1 MIVPETM
8 QATLTVHHPRQ
19 VEVGQIWESF
29 AEEVEVVSTLH
40 NAKLP
45 HGEGSQPRG
54 PQNKSPLLI
63 FVLLSLLPLVVCEL
77 VIVGI
82 IGVKVGG
89 EHLLVLL
96 QLDSVDDGQGDKI
109 VAPLIDALEGV
120 PRQVLTVEEHNC
132 PESMSEKASEASV
145 SEG

>member
-1 MIVPETM
+1 M
-8 QATLTVHHPRQ
+8 
-19 VEVGQIWESF
+19 GQIWESF
-29 AEEVEVVSTLH
+29 AEEVEVISTLD

-45 HGEGSQPRG
+45 HSEGSQPWG

-82 IGVKVGG
+82 IRVKVGG

-96 QLDSVDDGQGDKI
+96 QLNGVDDGQGDKI

>member
-1 MIVPETM
+1 M
-8 QATLTVHHPRQ
+8 
-19 VEVGQIWESF
+19 GQIWESLT
-29 AEEVEVVSTLH
+29 EEVEVVSTLD
-40 NAKLP
+40 NTKIP

-54 PQNKSPLLI
+54 PQNKSPLLVL
-63 FVLLSLLPLVVCEL
+63 VLLSLLPLVVSEL

-82 IGVKVGG
+82 IRVKVGG

-120 PRQVLTVEEHNC
+120 PRQVLTVEEHDS
-132 PESMSEKASEASV
+132 PESMSEKASEPSV
-145 SEG
+145 SER